1 MLLQCIRILCLSI
14 SCRRSK
20 YTSNYFPSCS
30 ILPYWKVQFR
40 NHGYGHTFVTPLYCS
55 NQSLRVAFPEFP
67 CNRKAIKPLVHLFIK
82 FFCETQKFVS
92 LISITVEVLF
102 CIRELELAF
111 RRVKFFLQVFT
122 TDFNSFRRG
131 KYKVI
136 RGLVSE
142 ELHKNYSFRCSGQL
156 ASLPFF
162 CYWRVLIKTVS
173 DDVKIPYLNDFPL
186 ILICMLILGTV
197 F

>member
-1 MLLQCIRILCLSI
+1 MLLQYIRIICLSI

-55 NQSLRVAFPEFP
+55 NQSLRVAFPECP
-67 CNRKAIKPLVHLFIK
+67 CNRNAISSS
-82 FFCETQKFVS
+82 FVF
-92 LISITVEVLF
+92 LLSITVEILF
-102 CIRELELAF
+102 CIRDLELAF

-122 TDFNSFRRG
+122 TDFNSFRSG

-136 RGLVSE
+136 RSLVSE
-142 ELHKNYSFRCSGQL
+142 ESYENYSFRCSGQL

-186 ILICMLILGTV
+186 ILICMLIIGTV

>member
-1 MLLQCIRILCLSI
+1 MLLQYIRIICLSI

-55 NQSLRVAFPEFP
+55 NQNLRVASQNARTIVE
-67 CNRKAIKPLVHLFIK
+67 PLVHFLIK
-82 FFCETQKFVS
+82 FLCETQKFVS
-92 LISITVEVLF
+92 LLSITVEVLF
-102 CIRELELAF
+102 CIRDLELAF
-111 RRVKFFLQVFT
+111 RRVKFFLLVFT
-122 TDFNSFRRG
+122 TDFDSFRRG

-136 RGLVSE
+136 RSLVSE
-142 ELHKNYSFRCSGQL
+142 ESYENYSFRCSGQL

-162 CYWRVLIKTVS
+162 CYWRVLIKSVN
-173 DDVKIPYLNDFPL
+173 DDVKIPYLKDFPL
-186 ILICMLILGTV
+186 ILICLLILGTV

>member
-1 MLLQCIRILCLSI
+1 MPINYVSEIKMFIHAMLLQYIRIICLSI

-40 NHGYGHTFVTPLYCS
+40 NHGYGHTSVTPLYCS
-55 NQSLRVAFPEFP
+55 NQSLRVAFPECP
-67 CNRKAIKPLVHLFIK
+67 CNRNAISSSSSHHLLIK
-82 FFCETQKFVS
+82 FFSGTQKFVF
-92 LISITVEVLF
+92 LLSITVEILF
-102 CIRELELAF
+102 CIQDLELAF

-136 RGLVSE
+136 RSLVSVE
-142 ELHKNYSFRCSGQL
+142 SYENYSFRCSGQL
-156 ASLPFF
+156 ASLLLFVIDA
-162 CYWRVLIKTVS
+162 Y
-173 DDVKIPYLNDFPL
+173 
-186 ILICMLILGTV
+186 
-197 F
+197 

>member
-1 MLLQCIRILCLSI
+1 MLLQYIRIICLSI

-55 NQSLRVAFPEFP
+55 NQSLRVAFPECP
-67 CNRKAIKPLVHLFIK
+67 CNRNAISSSSHQILKWNAEVPL
-82 FFCETQKFVS
+82 FVF
-92 LISITVEVLF
+92 LLSITVEILF
-102 CIRELELAF
+102 CIRDLELAF

-136 RGLVSE
+136 RSLVSE
-142 ELHKNYSFRCSGQL
+142 ESHENYSFRCSGQL

-162 CYWRVLIKTVS
+162 CYWCVLIKSVN
-173 DDVKIPYLNDFPL
+173 DDVKIPCLNDFPL
-186 ILICMLILGTV
+186 ILIFMLILGTV

>member
-1 MLLQCIRILCLSI
+1 MLLQYIRIICLSI

-55 NQSLRVAFPEFP
+55 NQSLRVAFPECP
-67 CNRKAIKPLVHLFIK
+67 CNRRAIHLLIK

-92 LISITVEVLF
+92 LLSITVEVLF
-102 CIRELELAF
+102 CIRDLELAF

-122 TDFNSFRRG
+122 TDFNSFR
-131 KYKVI
+131 
-136 RGLVSE
+136 
-142 ELHKNYSFRCSGQL
+142 CSGQL

-162 CYWRVLIKTVS
+162 CYWRVLIKSVN
-173 DDVKIPYLNDFPL
+173 DDVKIPYLKDFPL

>member
-1 MLLQCIRILCLSI
+1 MLLQYIRIICLSI

-20 YTSNYFPSCS
+20 YTSKYFLSCS
-30 ILPYWKVQFR
+30 ILPYWKVQVR

-55 NQSLRVAFPEFP
+55 NQSLRVAFPECP
-67 CNRKAIKPLVHLFIK
+67 CNRNAISSSSHQILKWNAEVPLVVFL
-82 FFCETQKFVS
+82 
-92 LISITVEVLF
+92 LSITVEILF
-102 CIRELELAF
+102 CIRDLELAF

-136 RGLVSE
+136 RSLVSE
-142 ELHKNYSFRCSGQL
+142 ESYQNYSFRCSGQL

-162 CYWRVLIKTVS
+162 LLLTRIDKDC
-173 DDVKIPYLNDFPL
+173 
-186 ILICMLILGTV
+186 
-197 F
+197 

>member
-1 MLLQCIRILCLSI
+1 MLLQYIRIICLSI

-55 NQSLRVAFPEFP
+55 NQSLRVAFPECP
-67 CNRKAIKPLVHLFIK
+67 CNRNAISSSSHQILKWNAEVPLVVFL
-82 FFCETQKFVS
+82 
-92 LISITVEVLF
+92 LSITVEILF
-102 CIRELELAF
+102 CIRDLELAF

-136 RGLVSE
+136 RSLVSE
-142 ELHKNYSFRCSGQL
+142 ESYENYFFRCSGQW

-186 ILICMLILGTV
+186 IPICMLIIGTV

>member
-1 MLLQCIRILCLSI
+1 MLLQYIRIICLSI

-55 NQSLRVAFPEFP
+55 NQSLRVAFPECP
-67 CNRKAIKPLVHLFIK
+67 CNRKAISSSPHQIFLRNAEVCFSP
-82 FFCETQKFVS
+82 FNNRGS
-92 LISITVEVLF
+92 SILYL
-102 CIRELELAF
+102 RSWA
-111 RRVKFFLQVFT
+111 RVRFFLQVFT
-122 TDFNSFRRG
+122 TDFNSFGRG

-136 RGLVSE
+136 RSLVSE
-142 ELHKNYSFRCSGQL
+142 ESYENYSFRCSGQL

-162 CYWRVLIKTVS
+162 CYWRVSIKTVN
-173 DDVKIPYLNDFPL
+173 DDVKIPYLNYFPL

>member
-1 MLLQCIRILCLSI
+1 MLLQYIRIICLSI

-40 NHGYGHTFVTPLYCS
+40 NHGYGHTSVTPLYCS
-55 NQSLRVAFPEFP
+55 NQSLRVAFPECP
-67 CNRKAIKPLVHLFIK
+67 CNRRAIHLLIK

-92 LISITVEVLF
+92 LLSITVEVLF
-102 CIRELELAF
+102 CIRDLKLAF

-136 RGLVSE
+136 RSLVSVE
-142 ELHKNYSFRCSGQL
+142 SYENYSFRCSGQL

-162 CYWRVLIKTVS
+162 CYWRVSIKTVNH
-173 DDVKIPYLNDFPL
+173 DVKIPYLNYFPL
-186 ILICMLILGTV
+186 ILTFMLIIGTV
-197 F
+197 FW